1 MKIRDTISKYRQ
13 DNLIDLMWNAFRSAE
28 SVRSISL
35 DITHKCNLRCRGCYF
50 FAEEMDKSGEASR
63 EDLKV
68 FIQTQKSRGIN
79 FVTVIGGEPSLFPDR
94 LRLVADNFRVMVVT
108 NGLKALPQEG
118 LEDVTIAVSMWGD
131 RATDR
136 LLRGYGKIDI
146 FDKALQNY
154 AGDARVRWYITL
166 PANPAEETAE
176 VVDACVA
183 NGNLVGFNYYGD
195 LESIGDAFSH
205 RHGFSGARKFVERMI
220 ARYPTAIASTR
231 YLNEV
236 VSSGLMKGEVWGY
249 DVCGSVSVDAPQ
261 NAKRLLNGKSYNP
274 FFNAYG
280 PDLGAPRRC
289 CVGEERSCSTC
300 FDVWAHMSWVGMAM
314 EKHLCDEKSFFD
326 WLATMVVFYGSC
338 RFIDAELFEKLLPK
352 IHQRSAIYRQSSMN
366 GMALTQSPAHAGFF
380 A

>member
-1 MKIRDTISKYRQ
+1 MKIRDTISKYRE
-13 DNLIDLMWNAFRSAE
+13 DTLIDAMWTAFRSAE

-50 FAEEMDKSGEASR
+50 FAEGMDKASEASL
-63 EDLKV
+63 EDLEI
-68 FIQTQKSRGIN
+68 FAQAQKNRGVN

-94 LRLVADNFRVMVVT
+94 IRLVADNFRVMVVT
-108 NGLKALPQEG
+108 NGLKTLPQKG
-118 LEDVTIAVSMWGD
+118 LEDITIAVSMWGD

-136 LLRGYGKIDI
+136 ALRGYGKIDI

-154 AGDARVRWYITL
+154 SGDQRVRWYITL

-195 LESIGDAFSH
+195 LENMGGALSH
-205 RHGFSGARKFVERMI
+205 RQGFSGARKFVERMI
-220 ARYPTAIASTR
+220 ERHPSAIASTR

-280 PDLGAPRRC
+280 PDLGTPRRC
-289 CVGEERSCSTC
+289 CVGEDRNCSTC

-314 EKHLCDEKSFFD
+314 ERHLADEGSFFD

-338 RFIDAELFEKLLPK
+338 RFIDARLFEKLLPE
-352 IHQRSAIYRQSSMN
+352 IHQRSALYRERWPKDIAS
-366 GMALTQSPAHAGFF
+366 APIPAHAETL